1 MLNKNDWRDNCIE
14 KSRYYYDQRIR
25 N

>member
-1 MLNKNDWRDNCIE
+1 MLNKIEWRDNCIE
-14 KSRYYYDQRIR
+14 KSRYSYDQRIR